1 MQRRATVVVG
11 ILGPVLDRGE
21 GAGRWERWRP
31 TVSLCQQPDLR
42 VDRYELLFEPKFG
55 RLAETVA
62 ADLRAVSPET
72 TVVLREMGLGDPWD
86 FEEVFGK
93 LHRLARG
100 YPFVPEE
107 EDYLVHITTGSHV
120 QQICLFLLTES
131 RHFPA
136 RLVQTA
142 PPKRAESSEP
152 GRYAIIDLD
161 LSRYDQLVT
170 RFEAEAKEALTFLK
184 SGIETRNEAFNRLM
198 ERIERV
204 AIHSR
209 APMLLMG
216 PTGAGKSRLARR
228 IHELKKA
235 RHHLRG
241 AFVEVNCATLRG
253 DAASSALFGHV
264 KGAYTGAATRRHGH
278 LLSADGGMLFLDEIG
293 ELGLDE
299 QAMLL
304 RAIEEKRFF
313 PVGGDSEL
321 SSDFQL
327 IAGTNGDLQQRVRE
341 GRFRE
346 DLLVRINLWTF
357 RLPALRERVEDVE
370 PNLEYELEQITR
382 FTGVRVT
389 FNKEAR
395 ERFLAFAVSP
405 EARWSG
411 NFRDLNAAVSRM
423 ATLAEA
429 RRITVGLVEEEIQ
442 RLRANWEPRGEDIP
456 LGEGLL
462 GILSEEGLASL
473 DLFDRAQLEFVV
485 KICRQSMSLSEAGR
499 RLFGVS
505 RTRRKDGN
513 DADRLRKYLLRFG
526 LDWKGIRMCLK
537 PAALEVLPLG
547 RDPAVGGRKSGTRE
561 RPSEGRWPHG

>member
-1 MQRRATVVVG
+1 MSRRAIVVVG

-21 GAGRWERWRP
+21 GMGRWERWRP
-31 TVSLCQQPDLR
+31 TVSLGQQPDLR
-42 VDRYELLFEPKFG
+42 VDRFELLYEPKQG

-62 ADLRAVSPET
+62 ADFRTVSPET

-93 LHRLARG
+93 LHGWARG
-100 YPFVPEE
+100 YSFVPEE

-161 LSRYDQLVT
+161 LSRYDKLVT
-170 RFEAEAKEALTFLK
+170 RFEAESAEALTFLK
-184 SGIETRNEAFNRLM
+184 SGIATRNVAFNGLI
-198 ERIERV
+198 EQIERV

-209 APMLLMG
+209 SPILLMG

-228 IHELKKA
+228 IHEMKKA
-235 RHHLRG
+235 RHQLRG

-253 DAASSALFGHV
+253 DAAGSALFGHV
-264 KGAYTGAATRRHGH
+264 KGAYTGAVTRRQGH
-278 LLSADGGMLFLDEIG
+278 LLSADGGVLFLDEIG
-293 ELGLDE
+293 ELGSDE

-346 DLLVRINLWTF
+346 DLLARINLWTF
-357 RLPALRERVEDVE
+357 RLPPLRERVEDVE
-370 PNLEYELEQITR
+370 PNLEYEMEQVTR
-382 FTGVRVT
+382 QTGVRVT

-395 ERFLAFAVSP
+395 DRFLAFAVSP

-423 ATLAEA
+423 ATLATSK
-429 RRITVGLVEEEIQ
+429 RITLGLVEEEIG
-442 RLRANWEPRGEDIP
+442 RLRLQWEPGGEGVP
-456 LGEGLL
+456 VGEGLSDL
-462 GILSEEGLASL
+462 MSEERLAAM

-485 KICRQSMSLSEAGR
+485 KVCRQSMTLSEAGR

-526 LDWKGIRMCLK
+526 LDWKGI
-537 PAALEVLPLG
+537 
-547 RDPAVGGRKSGTRE
+547 
-561 RPSEGRWPHG
+561 